1 MPGKNITEL
10 IKLIQADYKK
20 QSQKLSISDLV
31 KVLKKLSDV
40 YYNTGESLVSDLIYD
55 ELRDTLEER
64 DPENPFLEEVGAPVK
79 GTKNKV
85 KLPFAMG
92 SLTKIKPDTG
102 ALDKWSKK
110 YKGPYIVSDKLDGA
124 SVQLYKDKK
133 GNTMLYSRGKSIEGQ
148 DISHLI
154 PYVTSKNSIK
164 NLPNN
169 TSVRGELIISKKN
182 FEKVSSYLKNA
193 RNAVSGL
200 VNSKTVDMKVA
211 KLTELV
217 TYAVLYPRD
226 IQSHQMKLLEKCE
239 FNVVPYKK
247 VKKLDENTMKK
258 YLLERKNDSKYEMDG
273 LVCVDDSD
281 IYEETGGY
289 PDYAFAFKMLLDDQ
303 TAIATIV
310 KILWD
315 PSMDGYIKPTIEIK
329 PIELIG
335 VTVTY
340 ATAHNAKFIVD
351 NNLGPGAKIKI
362 VRSGD
367 VIPYILEV
375 VKEATSGKPQMP
387 PYEYEWNET
396 EVDLIVKNPDENIKK
411 TIIIKQMIHF
421 FSAMKIKY
429 LSEGII
435 TKLVNNGYDTIPKI
449 LKAKKEKLSKIEG
462 LGDKMVTKIY
472 GEIDKAFDE
481 VDLQTFV
488 GASHK
493 FGRGLG
499 RRKMEEVLN
508 IYPNILSQNW
518 SKREM
523 VDKILEVPGF
533 ALKLAQLFADNFA
546 DFKKFYDEISKI
558 KDISRFVDVESSDDD
573 NSESEEQLLDGEKIV
588 FTGFRDSDLEKC
600 IKKMGGKVSSTV
612 SGNTTILVHKDDA
625 DQSVSKFQ
633 KAKEKGTKIISQ
645 SAFIKKYCSD
655 YKK

>member
-20 QSQKLSISDLV
+20 QSKKLSISDLV

-40 YYNTGESLVSDLIYD
+40 YYNSGESLVSDLIYD
-55 ELRDTLEER
+55 ELRDALEER

-85 KLPFAMG
+85 KLPFEMG

-110 YKGPYIVSDKLDGA
+110 YKGPYVVSDKLDGA

-226 IQSHQMKLLEKCE
+226 NQSHQMKLLEKCE

-247 VKKLDENTMKK
+247 VKKLDEDTMKK
-258 YLLERKNDSKYEMDG
+258 YLLERKKDSKYEMDG
-273 LVCVDDSD
+273 IVCVDDSD

-329 PIELIG
+329 PIDLIG

-375 VKEATSGKPQMP
+375 IEESKSGKPQMP
-387 PYEYEWNET
+387 SYEHEWNET
-396 EVDLIVKNPDENIKK
+396 EVDLIVKNPNENIKK
-411 TIIIKQMIHF
+411 MIVIKQMIHF

-472 GEIDKAFDE
+472 DEIDRAFEE

-508 IYPNILSQNW
+508 VYPDILSQNW
-518 SKREM
+518 SNKQM
-523 VDKILEVPGF
+523 VNKILEVPGF
-533 ALKLAQLFADNFA
+533 ALKLAQLFADNFG
-546 DFKKFYDEISKI
+546 DFKKFYDEIAKI

-573 NSESEEQLLDGEKIV
+573 DSESEEQLLDGEKIV